1 MRPIDDSRPE
11 GDIEEPQ
18 TKRPYA
24 TPRLVPYGDF
34 RRLTSAKNGGQGDGS
49 MVPKTRM

>member
-11 GDIEEPQ
+11 RDIEEPQ

-24 TPRLVPYGDF
+24 TPRLVSYGDF
-34 RRLTSAKNGGQGDGS
+34 RRLTTKKGTLGDGPL
-49 MVPKTRM
+49 VPTTRL